1 VGEFSFILGT
11 VALILGVLSESG
23 RHALGAASILSI
35 ALDPYIYRWAR
46 RMATPRTAGPL
57 PAIGRGNAP
66 IHPNR
71 CILVGYGPVGRIVHQ
86 LLRERGARITVI
98 DLNLDTVRRLA
109 AEGHAALYGDVV
121 AAIFPGTLALQ
132 GGGVLRNTRRHPA
145 HIPAHGLS
153 GSSARGE
160 T

>member
-1 VGEFSFILGT
+1 MGEFSFILGT

-132 GGGVLRNTRRHPA
+132 GVGCFETPGD
-145 HIPAHGLS
+145 IPPISRLTA
-153 GSSARGE
+153 
-160 T
+160 